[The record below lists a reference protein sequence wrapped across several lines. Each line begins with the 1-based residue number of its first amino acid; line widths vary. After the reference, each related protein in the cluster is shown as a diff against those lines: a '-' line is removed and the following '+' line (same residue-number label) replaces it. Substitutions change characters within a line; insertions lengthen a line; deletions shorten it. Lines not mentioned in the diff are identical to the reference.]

1 MRLPTSLNDNSGF
14 TLVEVMVATVIM
26 AVGLLGLLQAVGVA
40 LDHNM
45 RNELRGQAVYLGEKY
60 MNELRGQSFDNYSVY
75 PGQHYSPF
83 TVANTV
89 RGGGGPPFTIE
100 RVVQDIGSQYN
111 KQLQVTVTY
120 TYKNQQYQNRV
131 TAQLAQT
138 PE

>member
-1 MRLPTSLNDNSGF
+1 M
-14 TLVEVMVATVIM
+14 AAIIIM
-26 AVGLLGLLQAVGVA
+26 AIGLMGLLQSVGVA
-40 LDHNM
+40 LDHNL
-45 RNELRGQAVYLGEKY
+45 RNELREQAVYLGEQY
-60 MNELRGQSFDNYSVY
+60 MNELRGKPFGSYSVY

-89 RGGGGPPFTIE
+89 RGGGPPFTITRTVE
-100 RVVQDIGSQYN
+100 NVGSQYN

-131 TAQLAQT
+131 TTQLAQT